1 MTFELPL
8 KRRYATQLP
17 SLDGVPALKHRAK
30 FISTL
35 SVEKRSTMLVGHLAV
50 ALTAK
55 KIEPKISLGTW
66 TLAAFL
72 ADLVAFPLLIA
83 GVEHF
88 DPVPGA
94 QLNRTIG
101 RDIVYSHSLLMNV
114 VWAAL
119 FAGAYFLRRRY
130 SRGAW
135 LLFVV
140 VVSHWILDVISH
152 HPDMQLG
159 PGFSQVYGFRLWSSL
174 PATLIVE
181 GGFWLVALV
190 LYTRA
195 TRPPKFAGRYA
206 FWIGAALI
214 TLVWYGNLHAGMDP
228 NPVKAGVGGLIL
240 FSLMVAWAYWIN
252 RLRPMKA

>member
-1 MTFELPL
+1 
-8 KRRYATQLP
+8 
-17 SLDGVPALKHRAK
+17 
-30 FISTL
+30 
-35 SVEKRSTMLVGHLAV
+35 MLVGHLAV

-55 KIEPKISLGTW
+55 TIEPKISLGTW
-66 TLAAFL
+66 TTAAFL
-72 ADLVAFPLLIA
+72 ADLIAFPLLIT

-101 RDIVYSHSLLMNV
+101 RDIVYSHSLLMYV
-114 VWAAL
+114 VWAVL

-130 SRGAW
+130 PRSAW
-135 LLFVV
+135 LLFAI

-152 HPDMQLG
+152 RPDMALA
-159 PGFSQVYGFRLWSSL
+159 PGIGEVYGFQLWSSL

-181 GGFWLVALV
+181 GGLWLVTLV
-190 LYTRA
+190 LYARA
-195 TRPPKFAGRYA
+195 TRPTKFTGRYA

-214 TLVWYGNLHAGMDP
+214 TLVWYGNIHAGMDP
-228 NPVKAGVGGLIL
+228 NPVKAGISGLIL